1 MAGIGVRAG
10 TGARPYAASHMALLV
25 SLLGRAQDPP
35 LRCLPCGM
43 AGSAV
48 RAGTRPAPT
57 LSSMWP
63 CWYPLR
69 CPPCGL
75 VGFPYA
81 VSPCGLVGFAVGAG
95 LVPAL
100 TSLKDILYG
109 FCDSQPSCVQC
120 PSGAHAWVRII
131 ACHQGGDPRGH
142 TNTECASS
150 AMCATSLSVLCAFAR
165 DSYPH
170 VRPLAFPF
178 KSEKKKENCH
188 GPSSLG
194 VLFCP

>member
-1 MAGIGVRAG
+1 MRHGRFPL
-10 TGARPYAASHMALLV
+10 RCPHMALLV
-25 SLLGRAQDPP
+25 SLLGRAQ
-35 LRCLPCGM
+35 G
-43 AGSAV
+43 
-48 RAGTRPAPT
+48 PAPT
-57 LSSMWP
+57 LSSCGIAGFPYAVSIWP
-63 CWYPLR
+63 RWFPLR

-75 VGFPYA
+75 VGF
-81 VSPCGLVGFAVGAG
+81 AVGAG
-95 LVPAL
+95 HRARPNILERNFIRFLRFPAIVCSVPQRGTRMGL
-100 TSLKDILYG
+100 RTIRY
-109 FCDSQPSCVQC
+109 
-120 PSGAHAWVRII
+120 
-131 ACHQGGDPRGH
+131 HQGGDPRGH

-150 AMCATSLSVLCAFAR
+150 AVCATSLSVLRAFAR